1 MRPGSDGLPSIDLD
15 QDICVH
21 IFTVSSAMVG
31 VCLTVIGLLRI
42 VITIQKVDTLA
53 DDLVAANALVFLAST
68 FLSYW
73 ALRTRSSKRMHRLER
88 IADSVFLFGLGFM
101 AMICIFVT
109 YAMTVF

>member
-1 MRPGSDGLPSIDLD
+1 MKPSPDAPPSIALD

-53 DDLVAANALVFLAST
+53 DDLVAGNALVFLAST
-68 FLSYW
+68 FISYW
-73 ALRTRSSKRMHRLER
+73 ALRTRNSKRMHRLER
-88 IADSVFLFGLGFM
+88 VADALFLFGLGFM